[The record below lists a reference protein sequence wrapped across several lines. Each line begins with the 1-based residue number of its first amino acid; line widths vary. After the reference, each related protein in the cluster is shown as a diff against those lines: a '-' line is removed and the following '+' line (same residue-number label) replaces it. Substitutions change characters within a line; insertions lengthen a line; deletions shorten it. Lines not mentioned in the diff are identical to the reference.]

1 MKQWVIGLAMM
12 AASAG
17 AQGPGWNPEP
27 WLGDLAAMRQAL
39 DTKYANLDWLRD
51 ERGVDLDALVAR
63 TEQAVRQA
71 GDDAGA
77 RRAFDRFVQRIGD
90 GHVDLSWP
98 AGGAAAGAVA
108 TPVTYRSASEL
119 CAGLGYR
126 RRAKPGVAAA
136 LPGRVPLA
144 QPGPFEAA
152 TVKVGDAAVGIVRI
166 PEFSPQAFPDQC
178 VAAVAAVPEVLGKP
192 CDDACADAVLT
203 EAFRAMTRELM
214 ASYDRL
220 RAAGATV
227 VLVDL
232 TDNGGG
238 SDWAE
243 AAARTLSRRPLR
255 SAVTGFVRGPHWA
268 GYWRDLAAQLRVFAA
283 KERGADRRRLLAWA
297 ADAEAA
303 RVEAAPTPGP
313 GVPRIARAGFATG
326 LVGDAAAGSLPD
338 KPWATAVFNPA
349 QYAYPYRD
357 GAWDG
362 PVIVL
367 VNQETWSAA
376 EEVAAVLRDN
386 DAAVVLGERTGGAGC
401 GHTRGGTPTV
411 LPHSKAVLALP
422 DCVRFRADGSNEV
435 NGVVPDVLTGMRAN
449 DGPAFAARL
458 VAARLGE
465 AVMAARAMWTGAR

>member
-1 MKQWVIGLAMM
+1 M
-12 AASAG
+12 
-17 AQGPGWNPEP
+17 
-27 WLGDLAAMRQAL
+27 
-39 DTKYANLDWLRD
+39 
-51 ERGVDLDALVAR
+51 
-63 TEQAVRQA
+63 
-71 GDDAGA
+71 
-77 RRAFDRFVQRIGD
+77 
-90 GHVDLSWP
+90 
-98 AGGAAAGAVA
+98 
-108 TPVTYRSASEL
+108 
-119 CAGLGYR
+119 
-126 RRAKPGVAAA
+126 
-136 LPGRVPLA
+136 
-144 QPGPFEAA
+144 
-152 TVKVGDAAVGIVRI
+152 TV
-166 PEFSPQAFPDQC
+166 
-178 VAAVAAVPEVLGKP
+178 VPEVLGKP
-192 CDDACADAVLT
+192 CDDDCADAVLT
-203 EAFRAMTRELM
+203 EVFRAITRELM

-227 VLVDL
+227 MLVDL

-255 SAVTGFVRGPHWA
+255 SAAMGFVRGPHWA
-268 GYWRDLAAQLRVFAA
+268 GYWRDLATQLRGAAA
-283 KERGADRRRLLAWA
+283 KERGADRRRLLGWA
-297 ADAEAA
+297 AQAEAA
-303 RVEAAPTPGP
+303 RVEAERTPGP
-313 GVPRIARAGFATG
+313 GVPRIARAGHATG

-376 EEVAAVLRDN
+376 EEFAALLRDN

-411 LPHSKAVLALP
+411 LPHSRAVLELP

-458 VAARLGE
+458 TAVRLGE
-465 AVMAARAMWTGAR
+465 TVAAARAMWAARRQSGM